1 MNKLVISILF
11 SISGIYASGQSFES
25 YMEKVR
31 LAHPDIIA
39 ARQLLASDEAVSIT
53 GITPDDPRI
62 SLGYFPGNDPAP
74 GDKITWGISQSF
86 DFPTRY
92 SRIKSLKQSN
102 LDLAKMEYSL
112 TYIYILSEARS
123 TAIEYLS
130 LLERLEILK
139 TRLETM
145 NRLEK
150 AYSILLENGEA
161 TLVEYNKVRIKH
173 VELISD
179 VASSRNKLDI
189 LKTRLDFMS
198 GNSSE
203 ELLKSSYPDIVEP
216 DMPGYLDRLKSSHPA
231 FQIPILRTHSAN
243 NEVKLTKADNLP
255 SFDIAYSSEIVA
267 DQRFTGP
274 SIGVSVPLWK
284 NKGKVNKS
292 VADSDYQI
300 KRAESDLLYQESI
313 FAGYYRS
320 YLANKE
326 NLAIIDD
333 ALRNSNN
340 SRLIDITLD
349 KGEIS
354 LTEYLIE
361 LGAIYELVDMQLLLK
376 KENYIL
382 LSKLNELDFSSK

>member
-1 MNKLVISILF
+1 MNKLVITIIL
-11 SISGIYASGQSFES
+11 SISGIYATGQSFDN
-25 YMEKVR
+25 YMEKVK

-62 SLGYFPGNDPAP
+62 SLGYFPGNEPAP

-92 SRIKSLKQSN
+92 SRIKSLKHSN
-102 LDLAKMEYSL
+102 LELAKMEYSL

-123 TAIEYLS
+123 TAIEFLS
-130 LLERLEILK
+130 LHERLEILK

-145 NRLEK
+145 KRLEN

-179 VASSRNKLDI
+179 VASSENRLDI

-198 GNSSE
+198 GNSSG
-203 ELLKSSYPDIVEP
+203 ELIKSSYPDIIEP
-216 DMPGYLDRLKSSHPA
+216 EMPGYLNRLKSTHPA
-231 FQIPILRTHSAN
+231 FQLPLLRTLCAN

-284 NKGKVNKS
+284 NKGKVKKS

-313 FAGYYRS
+313 YKGYYRS

-333 ALRNSNN
+333 ALKSSNN

>member
-1 MNKLVISILF
+1 MNKLVITILF
-11 SISGIYASGQSFES
+11 SISGIYATGQSFDN

-39 ARQLLASDEAVSIT
+39 ARQLLASDEAFSIT

-62 SLGYFPGNDPAP
+62 SLGYFPGNEPAP

-102 LDLAKMEYSL
+102 LELAKMEYSL

-130 LLERLEILK
+130 LHERLEILK

-145 NRLEK
+145 KRLEN

-161 TLVEYNKVRIKH
+161 TLVEFNKVRIKH

-179 VASSRNKLDI
+179 VASSKNKLDI

-203 ELLKSSYPDIVEP
+203 ELLKSSYPDIIEP
-216 DMPGYLDRLKSSHPA
+216 EMPGYLDRLKSSHPA
-231 FQIPILRTHSAN
+231 FQLPLLRTLSAN
-243 NEVKLTKADNLP
+243 NEVKVTRADNLP

-274 SIGVSVPLWK
+274 SIGVSVPLWN
-284 NKGKVNKS
+284 NKGKVKKS

-313 FAGYYRS
+313 YTGYYRS

-340 SRLIDITLD
+340 TRLIDITLD

-361 LGAIYELVDMQLLLK
+361 LGSIYELVDMQLLLK